1 MDRFVVRTPRTNQ
14 KKATRQAGHKLKTI
28 QLNLGNKGI
37 AQSYYPHSEELRI
50 YLSKAQPDILLL
62 QETWLNKESTV
73 SFPSYT
79 VLRKDRPEDYG
90 VVAGGV
96 ATLIRKDAGI
106 KYEKIDADIAPNDRC
121 TDVLVVKI
129 VWYGHTFILTNIY
142 NPPYSSRPNGRPAFT
157 ADTLTACLNRGP
169 NQIIAGDFNAHSTIW
184 DSREDILPN
193 EDGESIEEWITSNGV
208 QCANN
213 GEPTYN
219 CKTTKKKFAIDL
231 AFHSGKTQVSD
242 WRPVPEPSFSDH
254 AAASFDIHWDDI
266 ERFPGETPRKRTTAR
281 VTKFCYDKADWKRFN
296 RVFQDAYI
304 NYEDPPRIH
313 DRKKKIEKQRTN
325 IVEIESRNIA
335 NAFRRAMKTIPQG
348 YRQDPA
354 PWWDEELDEAIYE
367 RSRLKKIETC
377 RPQRRYSK

>member
-1 MDRFVVRTPRTNQ
+1 MDRFVVRIPKTDKR
-14 KKATRQAGHKLKTI
+14 KEIKQAGHKLKTV
-28 QLNLGNKGI
+28 QLNCGNGGI
-37 AQSYYPHSEELRI
+37 AHSHLPHSIELRE
-50 YLSKAQPDILLL
+50 YLSKAQPDIVLL
-62 QETWLNKESTV
+62 QETWLHQKSTV
-73 SFPSYT
+73 SFPGYV
-79 VLRKDRPEDYG
+79 VLRQDRPADYA
-90 VVAGGV
+90 VKAGRV
-96 ATLIRKDAGI
+96 ATLIRSGAGI

-129 VWYGHTFILTNIY
+129 VWYKHTFILTNIY
-142 NPPYSSRPNGRPAFT
+142 SPPHSSRPYGRPAFT

-169 NQIIAGDFNAHSTIW
+169 NQIIAGDFNAHSSIW

-231 AFHSGKTQVSD
+231 AFHSGKIQVSD

-304 NYEDPPRIH
+304 NYEDSPRIH
-313 DRKKKIEKQRTN
+313 DRKKKIEKRRTN

-335 NAFRRAMKTIPQG
+335 NAFRRAMKIIPQG
-348 YRQDPA
+348 CRQDPV

-367 RSRLKKIETC
+367 RSRLKKF
-377 RPQRRYSK
+377 